1 MILLDLDYF
10 KKVNDNYGHQA
21 GDVVLQRVAAICRNS
36 IRSSDIL
43 GRYGGEEFIIF
54 LPETTLEDCQTIS
67 NRILS
72 NIAAAEMSYEE
83 KCIKVTASLGVVG
96 INSVANESLD
106 YFLKCADQALYR
118 AKSDGRNCIRS
129 IAV

>member
-10 KKVNDNYGHQA
+10 KKVNDNYGHQV